1 MADSPTMALLH
12 HADDSLASRPSD
24 LEFDTVAS
32 DSVGT
37 SGEKQE
43 LNDKSSMELST
54 ELEGGEDGD
63 ELSDLGGDSD
73 DHSLT
78 ELEADEGLLAMIASG
93 QVELEEDDEYED
105 EDGDEASRSGSTE
118 DAEIPSSEAIELAI
132 PEEDMQ
138 PAPSPKKRMADTEIP
153 SDCEGYLPKKPKI
166 DETTKSDAALSSPPT
181 SSSPPTLIVKS
192 SITTIQSIST
202 VTPIT
207 ECPTSPVATKIL
219 TSPTPKPASAPRAPR
234 SAVSTPSTMLTR
246 TRASHASAGGMVPE
260 HSLSVPKYF
269 NRDLVRVIEIP
280 VWSIRETYE
289 VEEDMRTK
297 HQTDSRNS
305 SNHARTIAALADL
318 ERRFMAHARPISL
331 QNGSKMD
338 VTTAEESDD
347 EEVGDDSYYAKLHYR
362 KEISERLRWVD
373 IPGADRFKPEDRNM
387 TPAEFKASTLWPTYV
402 SNAHGRLLP
411 EEKWA
416 QNLPDRSRH
425 RRPTHR
431 SHSTQV
437 KVKTKPL
444 AKGTTSVLI
453 PKGFVLKI
461 KSANGTSFIGRSSDP
476 SGNRSTLPR
485 SRSPEPLKVDYAGSY
500 TTPSKKSGKRGR
512 TPKVTSASP
521 LVPSSPYIP
530 PPQHTIHAHGR
541 PFLRF
546 TSASNPSSQPQAHTF
561 PVETSSAPIVAPL
574 APSPPKIT
582 KFVVKFGSRT
592 FAPSTGETPAHPVT
606 TAEQILTSAPPPQAQ
621 I

>member
-12 HADDSLASRPSD
+12 HAEDSLASRPSD
-24 LEFDTVAS
+24 LEFDTAAS

-37 SGEKQE
+37 NGDKQE

-63 ELSDLGGDSD
+63 EISDLGGDSD
-73 DHSLT
+73 DHSLN
-78 ELEADEGLLAMIASG
+78 ELEADEGLLAMIATG
-93 QVELEEDDEYED
+93 QVELEEDSEYDDEEG
-105 EDGDEASRSGSTE
+105 EELSRTGSTE
-118 DAEIPSSEAIELAI
+118 DAEIPSTEAIELTIA
-132 PEEDMQ
+132 EEDMQ
-138 PAPSPKKRMADTEIP
+138 PTPSPKKRMADTEIP
-153 SDCEGYLPKKPKI
+153 VDCEGYLPKKPKI
-166 DETTKSDAALSSPPT
+166 EDSIDTNLALSSPSNSSASPLNVLET
-181 SSSPPTLIVKS
+181 STMIIETKLPQLLSTESPA
-192 SITTIQSIST
+192 
-202 VTPIT
+202 
-207 ECPTSPVATKIL
+207 SPETKIL
-219 TSPTPKPASAPRAPR
+219 TSPAPKPASAPRAPR

-305 SNHARTIAALADL
+305 SNHARTVAALADL
-318 ERRFMAHARPISL
+318 ERRFMAHARPSSTL
-331 QNGSKMD
+331 NGVKMD
-338 VTTAEESDD
+338 ITATEESDD

-373 IPGADRFKPEDRNM
+373 IPGADRFKPEDRHM
-387 TPAEFKASTLWPTYV
+387 TPAQFKSSTLWPTYV

-416 QNLPDRSRH
+416 QNLPDRSRN

-431 SHSTQV
+431 SHSAQV
-437 KVKTKPL
+437 KVKTKSL

-476 SGNRSTLPR
+476 TGNRSTLPR
-485 SRSPEPLKVDYAGSY
+485 SRSPEPISGSY
-500 TTPSKKSGKRGR
+500 STPSRKSGKRRG
-512 TPKVTSASP
+512 PKAASASP
-521 LVPSSPYIP
+521 IVPSSPYIP
-530 PPQHTIHAHGR
+530 PPQHSAPTTGR
-541 PFLRF
+541 PYIRF
-546 TSASNPSSQPQAHTF
+546 TTSSVISYPQPQ
-561 PVETSSAPIVAPL
+561 PVAIESIQTPIAPIATPS
-574 APSPPKIT
+574 PSPPKIT
-582 KFVVKFGSRT
+582 KFVVKFGTRT
-592 FAPSTGETPAHPVT
+592 FSSPTGAIAAPPVI
-606 TAEQILTSAPPPQAQ
+606 TAEQILASNPPPQTH